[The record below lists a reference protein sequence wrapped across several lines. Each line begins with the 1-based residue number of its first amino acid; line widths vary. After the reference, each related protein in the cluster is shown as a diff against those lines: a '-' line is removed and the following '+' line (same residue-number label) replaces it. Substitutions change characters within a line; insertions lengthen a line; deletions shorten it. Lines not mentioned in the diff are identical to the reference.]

1 MKFFL
6 IKKYYLNGKNGKLK
20 NEINGGNVPIVNELN
35 RNFNNL
41 NLNGG
46 SIIYRN
52 KYKNNKIKLNI

>member
-6 IKKYYLNGKNGKLK
+6 IKKMFLK
-20 NEINGGNVPIVNELN
+20 NNDKKGGNVPIAEELN
-35 RNFNNL
+35 KNFSNL
-41 NLNGG
+41 NINGG